1 MTDVQSNH
9 KRVVL
14 QCLQW
19 IGGRHLP
26 YLLSSKGL
34 KRGNGPGWLQST
46 SAGDSKGYF
55 TTWRRSC
62 VLTLQPIDRIFV
74 WHQRRWTTSCQWLVQ
89 ISSDRTPK
97 YIMIFI
103 TFHWFITILY
113 VKRPTQTSRKIIKI
127 ETSLCLNFPRG
138 NVGAVHSVSASGVA
152 TLIAFNG
159 FEFCCVHTASAK
171 QNFRVWC
178 SQALRVFSQV

>member
-1 MTDVQSNH
+1 MV
-9 KRVVL
+9 
-14 QCLQW
+14 
-19 IGGRHLP
+19 
-26 YLLSSKGL
+26 
-34 KRGNGPGWLQST
+34 
-46 SAGDSKGYF
+46 
-55 TTWRRSC
+55 
-62 VLTLQPIDRIFV
+62 
-74 WHQRRWTTSCQWLVQ
+74 
-89 ISSDRTPK
+89 
-97 YIMIFI
+97 FI

-127 ETSLCLNFPRG
+127 ETSLCLNFPRGNVG

-178 SQALRVFSQV
+178 SRGLRVVSYLIPTKAGCWIPKSVINKLCLFVMGLHNTWMLSFILFSCCIYNTMELFRDVWVCSLNYFQWEYMPINVPIKKYIKYQV